1 MLMLRDNVKISFRI
15 LARRRFYTVINVVGL
30 SFGLAIVLLI
40 SLYVRFELSYEKDNP
55 LADRLVRI
63 TMDYLNGEAVIDQDA
78 EMYHPM
84 APRMLSEFSEVENFA
99 RAYPLNNATIKVGN
113 EFFREEKLFSVD
125 PSFLLLFNCT
135 LLSRD
140 EQNILKNPYE
150 VVLTKSMALK
160 YFGNTDVVGESI
172 NISPFDQPLKVTGVV
187 ADAPSNTHLKFNMLV
202 SYASLKSAFGEE
214 GFAWDNN
221 NAYTYLL
228 LTNSDQYEGFS
239 RKLSA
244 FNEKLHQEGK
254 ILNERVIAQPVKDI
268 HLYSQKSFELEQ
280 NGDADSVFFLMGVGI
295 MVIVIAVV
303 NYINL
308 STATSLDRAKEVGIR
323 KVIGSSVGQLRAKFF
338 VESFL
343 INIISALVALA
354 IIGIVLPGFIHMA
367 GLPAD
372 FYLWSDGTFY
382 VIIAGTIL
390 ISTFLSS
397 VFPAIILSQF
407 QPIAVLKGKFS
418 HSIRGTLLRKSL
430 IVFQFAITG
439 FLLIQTVTADRQLAY
454 MRKKDLGLDAERT
467 VVVRSAANVS
477 GENYQVL
484 KDKIL
489 THTQF
494 ESVALSHSVPG
505 QPTSEMA
512 STNVGVTLVG
522 ASTEQSY
529 NFYINFIDADYLST
543 MKIDLIAG
551 ENFTQE
557 NTGQDKVI
565 VSEESIRLWG
575 ISNAPAAIGKKINL
589 WGSQRVIV
597 GVVKNFH
604 QSSPKSPY
612 LPMIFFHSEG
622 KNKLASIRMANGDV
636 QKGVEVITDIYRSVF
651 PGSPFEYFFLDQE
664 FDKQYRSEEQ
674 FQQVFGTLTL
684 FAISISCL
692 GLFGL
697 VSFTVANRTKELGI
711 RKVLGASMVQIITLV
726 SKDFI
731 SLVALAL
738 VVSTAVTF
746 FLVEA
751 WLNRF
756 AFRID
761 LSAGLFVG
769 PVVVV
774 LMVSL
779 ATIVARTI
787 SVSLSNP
794 VNSLKED

>member
-1 MLMLRDNVKISFRI
+1 MFRDNFKISFRI
-15 LARRRFYTVINVVGL
+15 LARRKFYTVINVVGL

-84 APRMLSEFSEVENFA
+84 AHRMLSEFSEIENYA

-125 PSFLLLFNCT
+125 PSFLQLFNCT
-135 LLSRD
+135 LLSGD

-150 VVLTKSMALK
+150 VVLTKSMAVK
-160 YFGNTDVVGESI
+160 YFGRTDIVGESI
-172 NISPFDQPLKVTGVV
+172 NISGFDQPLKVTGLVL
-187 ADAPSNTHLKFNMLV
+187 DAPSNTHLKFNMLI

-228 LTNSDQYEGFS
+228 LTSSDQYEGFS

-244 FNEKLHQEGK
+244 FNEKLHKEGK

-354 IIGIVLPGFIHMA
+354 IIGIILPGFIHMA

-372 FYLWSDGTFY
+372 FYLWSDVTFY
-382 VIIAGTIL
+382 VIIAGAIL
-390 ISTFLSS
+390 ISTLLSS

-407 QPIAVLKGKFS
+407 EPIAVLKGKFS
-418 HSIRGTLLRKSL
+418 HSVRGTLLRKSL

-477 GENYQVL
+477 EENYQVL

-489 THTQF
+489 THSQF

-529 NFYINFIDADYLST
+529 NFYINFVDADYLST

-551 ENFTQE
+551 ENFSQE
-557 NTGQDKVI
+557 NTSQDKVI

-575 ISNAPAAIGKKINL
+575 ISNAPAAIGQKVNL

-612 LPMIFFHSEG
+612 LPVIFFHREG
-622 KNKLASIRMANGDV
+622 KNKLASVRMANGDV
-636 QKGVEVITDIYRSVF
+636 QKGVEVIKDIYRSVF

-664 FDKQYRSEEQ
+664 FDKQYRSDEQ

-711 RKVLGASMVQIITLV
+711 RKVLGASVLQIVTLV

-731 SLVALAL
+731 SLVALSL
-738 VVSTAVTF
+738 VISTGVTL

-751 WLNRF
+751 WLDRF

-774 LMVSL
+774 LIVSL

-787 SVSLSNP
+787 SVSLSNR

>member
-1 MLMLRDNVKISFRI
+1 MLRDNVKISFRI

-135 LLSRD
+135 LLSGD
-140 EQNILKNPYE
+140 EQNVLKNPYE

-172 NISPFDQPLKVTGVV
+172 NISPFDQPLKVTGLVS
-187 ADAPSNTHLKFNMLV
+187 DAPSNTHLKFNMLV
-202 SYASLKSAFGEE
+202 SHASLKSAFGEE

-489 THTQF
+489 THSQF

-622 KNKLASIRMANGDV
+622 KNKLASIRMVNGDV
-636 QKGVEVITDIYRSVF
+636 QKGVEVIRDIYRSVF

-674 FQQVFGTLTL
+674 FQQVFGTLTM

>member
-1 MLMLRDNVKISFRI
+1 MLT
-15 LARRRFYTVINVVGL
+15 RRKFYTIINVVGL

-40 SLYVRFELSYEKDNP
+40 SLYVRFELNYEKDNP

-84 APRMLSEFSEVENFA
+84 APRILSEFSEVENFA

-125 PSFLLLFNCT
+125 PSFLQLFNCT
-135 LLSRD
+135 LLLGNK
-140 EQNILKNPYE
+140 QNVLANPYE

-160 YFGNTDVVGESI
+160 YFGKTDIVGESI
-172 NISPFDQPLKVTGVV
+172 SISAFDQPLKVTGLV
-187 ADAPSNTHLKFNMLV
+187 ADAPSNTHFKFNMLV
-202 SYASLKSAFGEE
+202 SYASLKAAFGEE
-214 GFAWDNN
+214 GFVWDNN

-228 LTNSDQYEGFS
+228 LTNSDQYEAFS
-239 RKLSA
+239 GHLSA
-244 FNEKLHQEGK
+244 FNEKLHKEGK
-254 ILNERVIAQPVKDI
+254 ILNERVIAQPVNDI

-295 MVIVIAVV
+295 LVIVIAVV

-323 KVIGSSVGQLRAKFF
+323 KVIGSSVRQLRTKFF
-338 VESFL
+338 LESFL
-343 INIISALVALA
+343 INIISGLVALA

-372 FYLWSDGTFY
+372 FYLWNDVNFY
-382 VIIAGTIL
+382 VIIVAAIM
-390 ISTFLSS
+390 ISTLLSS
-397 VFPAIILSQF
+397 VFPAVILSQF

-418 HSIRGTLLRKSL
+418 HSTRGTLLRKSL
-430 IVFQFAITG
+430 VVFQFAITG

-454 MRKKDLGLDAERT
+454 MRKKDLGLDATRT
-467 VVVRSAANVS
+467 IVVRSAAKTE
-477 GENYQVL
+477 ENYQVL

-489 THTQF
+489 SHTQF

-505 QPTSEMA
+505 QSTSEMS

-529 NFYINFIDADYLST
+529 NFYINVIDADYLST

-551 ENFTQE
+551 ENFTHD
-557 NTGQDKVI
+557 NTSQDRVI

-575 ISNAPAAIGKKINL
+575 ISNAQAAIGQKINL

-612 LPMIFFHSEG
+612 LPMIFFHREG

-636 QKGVEVITDIYRSVF
+636 QKNVEVIRDTYHSVF

-711 RKVLGASMVQIITLV
+711 RKVLGASVVQIVTLV

-731 SLVALAL
+731 ALVSLALAI
-738 VVSTAVTF
+738 STGVTF

-751 WLNRF
+751 WLDRF

-779 ATIVARTI
+779 LTIVIRTI
-787 SVSLSNP
+787 GVSLSNP
-794 VNSLKED
+794 VNALKED

>member
-1 MLMLRDNVKISFRI
+1 MLRDNVKISFRI

-135 LLSRD
+135 LLSGD
-140 EQNILKNPYE
+140 EQNVLKNPYE

-160 YFGNTDVVGESI
+160 YFGTTDVVGESI
-172 NISPFDQPLKVTGVV
+172 NISPFDQPLKVTGLVS
-187 ADAPSNTHLKFNMLV
+187 DAPSNTHLKFNMLV

-354 IIGIVLPGFIHMA
+354 IIGIVLPGFIYMA

-454 MRKKDLGLDAERT
+454 MRKKDLGLDADRT

-489 THTQF
+489 THSQF

-612 LPMIFFHSEG
+612 LPMIFFHSDG

-636 QKGVEVITDIYRSVF
+636 QKGVEVIRDIYRSVF

-731 SLVALAL
+731 SLVALSL
-738 VVSTAVTF
+738 VISTAVTF

>member
-1 MLMLRDNVKISFRI
+1 MLRNNLKISFRM
-15 LARRRFYTVINVVGL
+15 LTRRKFYTIINVVGL

-40 SLYVRFELSYEKDNP
+40 SLYVRFELNYEKDNP
-55 LADRLVRI
+55 LADRLLRI
-63 TMDYLNGEAVIDQDA
+63 TMDYLNGESVIDQDA

-135 LLSRD
+135 LLSGD
-140 EQNILKNPYE
+140 EQNVLKNPYE

-354 IIGIVLPGFIHMA
+354 IIGIVLPGFIYMA

-489 THTQF
+489 THSQF

-622 KNKLASIRMANGDV
+622 KNRLASIRMANGDV

-674 FQQVFGTLTL
+674 FQQVFGTLTM

-731 SLVALAL
+731 SLVALSL
-738 VVSTAVTF
+738 VISTAVTF

>member
-1 MLMLRDNVKISFRI
+1 MLT
-15 LARRRFYTVINVVGL
+15 RRKFYTSINVIGL

-63 TMDYLNGEAVIDQDA
+63 TMDYLNGETVIDQDA

-84 APRMLSEFSEVENFA
+84 APRILSEFSEVENFA
-99 RAYPLNNATIKVGN
+99 RAYPLNNATIKIGN
-113 EFFREEKLFSVD
+113 ELFREERLFSVD
-125 PSFLLLFNCT
+125 PSFLPLFNCT
-135 LLSRD
+135 LLLGNK
-140 EQNILKNPYE
+140 QNVLKNPYE
-150 VVLTKSMALK
+150 VVLTKSMAVK

-172 NISPFDQPLKVTGVV
+172 NISAFDQPLKVTGLV

-202 SYASLKSAFGEE
+202 SYASLKAAFGEE

-228 LTNSDQYEGFS
+228 LTHRDRHEAFS
-239 RKLSA
+239 SRLSA
-244 FNEKLHQEGK
+244 FNDKLHKEGK
-254 ILNERVIAQPVKDI
+254 ILNETVIAQPVNDI

-323 KVIGSSVGQLRAKFF
+323 KVIGSSISQLRAKFF

-343 INIISALVALA
+343 INITSGLVALA

-372 FYLWSDGTFY
+372 FYLWSDVTFY
-382 VIIAGTIL
+382 LIIAGAIL
-390 ISTFLSS
+390 ISTLLSS

-407 QPIAVLKGKFS
+407 QPLAVLKGKFS
-418 HSIRGTLLRKSL
+418 HSVRGTLLRKSL
-430 IVFQFAITG
+430 VVFQFAITG

-467 VVVRSAANVS
+467 VVFRSAATE
-477 GENYQVL
+477 ENYQVL

-522 ASTEQSY
+522 GSTEQSY
-529 NFYINFIDADYLST
+529 NFYINFIDSDYLST

-551 ENFTQE
+551 ENFRQD
-557 NTGQDKVI
+557 NTSQDRVI

-575 ISNAPAAIGKKINL
+575 ILNAQAAIGQKINL

-612 LPMIFFHSEG
+612 LPMIFFHREG

-636 QKGVEVITDIYRSVF
+636 QKSVEVIRNIYRSVF

-711 RKVLGASMVQIITLV
+711 RKVLGASVVQIVTLV

-731 SLVALAL
+731 ALVALAL
-738 VVSTAVTF
+738 ALSTGVTF

-751 WLNRF
+751 WLDRF

-769 PVVVV
+769 PIVVV
-774 LMVSL
+774 LIVSFV
-779 ATIVARTI
+779 TIVARTI

>member
-1 MLMLRDNVKISFRI
+1 MLRDNVKISFRI

-113 EFFREEKLFSVD
+113 ELFREEKLFSVD

-454 MRKKDLGLDAERT
+454 MRKKDLGLDADRT

-489 THTQF
+489 THSQF

-622 KNKLASIRMANGDV
+622 KNKLASIRMVNGDV
-636 QKGVEVITDIYRSVF
+636 QKGVEVIRDIYRSVF

-774 LMVSL
+774 LIVSL
-779 ATIVARTI
+779 VTIVARTI

>member
-1 MLMLRDNVKISFRI
+1 MLGNNLKISLRM
-15 LARRRFYTVINVVGL
+15 LTRRKFYTIINVVGL

-40 SLYVRFELSYEKDNP
+40 SLYVRFELSFEKDNP
-55 LADRLVRI
+55 MADRLVRV

-84 APRMLSEFSEVENFA
+84 GPRILSEFSEIENFA

-113 EFFREEKLFSVD
+113 EFFREEKIFSVD
-125 PSFLLLFNCT
+125 TSFLQLLNCT
-135 LLSRD
+135 LLSGNK
-140 EQNILKNPYE
+140 QNVLTDPYE
-150 VVLTKSMALK
+150 AVLTKSMALK
-160 YFGNTDVVGESI
+160 YFGKTDVVGESI
-172 NISPFDQPLKVTGVV
+172 SISAFDKPLKITGLV
-187 ADAPSNTHLKFNMLV
+187 ADAPSNTHLKFNMLI
-202 SYASLKSAFGEE
+202 SYASLKAAFGED
-214 GFAWDNN
+214 GFSWDNN

-228 LTNSDQYEGFS
+228 LTNSDQYETFS
-239 RKLSA
+239 SHLNA
-244 FNEKLHQEGK
+244 FNERLHKEGK
-254 ILNERVIAQPVKDI
+254 ILNERVIAQPIKDI
-268 HLYSQKSFELEQ
+268 HLYSHKSFEVEQ

-295 MVIVIAVV
+295 LVIVIAVV

-323 KVIGSSVGQLRAKFF
+323 KVIGSSLSQLRTKFF
-338 VESFL
+338 IESFL
-343 INIISALVALA
+343 INIISGLVALA
-354 IIGIVLPGFIHMA
+354 IIGIVLPGFILMA

-372 FYLWSDGTFY
+372 FYLWSDLTFY
-382 VIIAGTIL
+382 LIIFSSILMSTI
-390 ISTFLSS
+390 FSS
-397 VFPAIILSQF
+397 VFPAVILSQF

-418 HSIRGTLLRKSL
+418 RSTRGTLLRKSL
-430 IVFQFAITG
+430 VVFQFAITG
-439 FLLIQTVTADRQLAY
+439 FLLIQTVTAERQLAY

-467 VVVRSAANVS
+467 LVVRSAANVS
-477 GENYQVL
+477 EENYEVF

-489 THTQF
+489 AHTHF
-494 ESVALSHSVPG
+494 ESVALSRSVPG

-512 STNVGVTLVG
+512 STNVGVNLVG

-551 ENFTQE
+551 EDFTQD
-557 NTGQDKVI
+557 NTSQDRVI
-565 VSEESIRLWG
+565 VNEESIRLWG
-575 ISNAPAAIGKKINL
+575 ISNTQAAIGQKINL

-612 LPMIFFHSEG
+612 LPMIFLHTEG

-636 QKGVEVITDIYRSVF
+636 QESVDVIRDTYRSIF
-651 PGSPFEYFFLDQE
+651 PDSPFEYFFLDQE

-684 FAISISCL
+684 FAILISSL

-711 RKVLGASMVQIITLV
+711 RKVLGANVVQIVTLV

-731 SLVALAL
+731 ALVALAMAI
-738 VVSTAVTF
+738 SSSITF
-746 FLVEA
+746 FTVQQ
-751 WLNRF
+751 WLDRF

-774 LMVSL
+774 LIVSL
-779 ATIVARTI
+779 VTIVARTI